1 VRSPFWRAQAG
12 KRPLVR
18 LIALVS
24 VAAST
29 VQGVTAQT
37 LDPATLARLQAQL
50 GTATTGGNAGQQL
63 DAARANGGANV
74 DDSRSDGGVGLLQS
88 RLGEP
93 QQTAEELEVRR
104 ERSRLELAREIPAS
118 PIEREFQQRLGDPS
132 LRQFGYDLF
141 RTSSGRA
148 GPLTGALSG
157 DYALGIGDEL
167 IVTFQGATNRT
178 ENARVDREGR
188 LIVGALPPIRAAG
201 RSLSSVR
208 AELAAATRRT
218 LLGTEVNVSVGSV
231 RSISVFVGGEVA
243 SPGAYQFTS
252 LADIVSAIAQAGGVR
267 RTGSLRH
274 VRVLRGGASFEID
287 LYGLLGIGVTA
298 STRLREGD
306 RIIVPV
312 IGPTAAISGGV
323 ARPGIYELRG
333 TENIGTLLAYAGGS
347 VRARGSR
354 VSISRIEPDGSE
366 AFVRGTSLATRV
378 IAGDGI
384 QVLGGSAG
392 GAIGR
397 VLLRGYVANPGPRA
411 ISASPTVRDLI
422 GGASDLRSGTYLP
435 LAVVIRADPQTG
447 ARRFLP
453 INLAAALD
461 GRGPVPLRSED
472 RVYILSSTDID
483 FINRAS
489 VRQIVLGKRN
499 PQPGCLALER
509 LEVLVRDTQSARYNV
524 ITRGTFTTAAG
535 EVAAVGTLLA
545 QRPTLTADRSG
556 NARVATVGATG
567 SEPSVARDAA
577 LGATGADTAI
587 GTTTT
592 TTTSRDATTSGVGGG
607 QSARSLDL
615 LENNITCPAVFQEEP
630 ELLPVLIENSVSVG
644 GVVRKPGAYP
654 VAGPV
659 EAATLAILA
668 EGLLSRSEGLVLDV
682 TRGEGSGNRIDRV
695 AGLTDGRF
703 PPLIVHAGDDI
714 RFNGA
719 HAQFESGGVLLT
731 GEVARPGLYTIRRGE
746 RLSELLARAGGLTSL
761 AYPYGTVF
769 TRRSVQEQ
777 QQDGLRRTQREL
789 NEALLSIAA
798 RQTSNGGSSASL
810 ADAGQFVA
818 GISNVQAIGR
828 VVVEADPRVLTLRP
842 DLDTVLDASDAIF
855 VPKLPTFV
863 LALGDLS
870 NPGALQFIPNK
881 SAGDYIHESG
891 GIRRSADISHAFV
904 VLPNG
909 AAQPL
914 RASFGRKSRTAP
926 PPGSTIIVP
935 KNIDPLYG
943 LSLARDITQIVG
955 QFISSIATVA
965 ILAKK

>member
-1 VRSPFWRAQAG
+1 MRSPFWRAPAG
-12 KRPLVR
+12 NRPLVR
-18 LIALVS
+18 LLALAS
-24 VAAST
+24 LTLSDWQTAAN
-29 VQGVTAQT
+29 AQT

-50 GTATTGGNAGQQL
+50 GTAVTGGNAGQQL

-74 DDSRSDGGVGLLQS
+74 DNTRSDGGVGLLRP
-88 RLGEP
+88 RLAGEP
-93 QQTAEELEVRR
+93 PQTAEELDVRR
-104 ERSRLELAREIPAS
+104 ERSRLELAREIPSS
-118 PIEREFQQRLGDPS
+118 PIEREFQQRLGDPL

-141 RTSSGRA
+141 RTSSG
-148 GPLTGALSG
+148 GSGTLTGALGG

-201 RSLSSVR
+201 RSLSAVR

-231 RSISVFVGGEVA
+231 RAISVFVGGEVA

-274 VRVLRGGASFEID
+274 VRVLRGGGSFEID

-306 RIIVPV
+306 RVIVPV

-333 TENIGTLLAYAGGS
+333 PATIGTLLAYAGGS

-411 ISASPTVRDLI
+411 ISAAPTVRDLI
-422 GGASDLRSGTYLP
+422 GEARDLRSGTYLP

-461 GRGPVPLRSED
+461 GRGPVPLRGED
-472 RVYILSSTDID
+472 RVYILSQTDID
-483 FINRAS
+483 FLNRAS

-499 PQPGCLALER
+499 PQPGCIALER

-524 ITRGTFTTAAG
+524 ITRGTYTTAAG
-535 EVAAVGTLLA
+535 DVAAIGTLLA
-545 QRPTLTADRSG
+545 QRPTSIADRNTGAARTNVPSAA
-556 NARVATVGATG
+556 NADPAM
-567 SEPSVARDAA
+567 ARDAT
-577 LGATGADTAI
+577 LGVTSANEADASDAKTG
-587 GTTTT
+587 
-592 TTTSRDATTSGVGGG
+592 GVGGG
-607 QSARSLDL
+607 RSARELDL
-615 LENNITCPAVFQEEP
+615 LENDITCPAVYQEEP

-654 VAGPV
+654 IAGPV

-682 TRGEGSGNRIDRV
+682 TRSEGATNRIDRV
-695 AGLTDGRF
+695 AGLPDGRF
-703 PPLIVHAGDDI
+703 PRLIVHAGDDI

-719 HAQFESGGVLLT
+719 QAQFESSGVLLT
-731 GEVARPGLYTIRRGE
+731 GEVARPGLYTIKRGE

-761 AYPYGTVF
+761 SYPYGTVF

-798 RQTSNGGSSASL
+798 RQTSNGGSSSSL
-810 ADAGQFVA
+810 VDAGQFVA

-828 VVVEADPRVLTLRP
+828 VVIEADPRVLALRP
-842 DLDTVLDASDAIF
+842 DLDTVLDAGDAIF

-881 SAGDYIHESG
+881 SAGDYIRESG
-891 GIRRSADISHAFV
+891 GTRRSADISHAFV

-909 AAQPL
+909 NAQPL
-914 RASFGRKSRTAP
+914 RASFGRKSRTTP

-955 QFISSIATVA
+955 QFVSTAATVA
-965 ILAKK
+965 ILARR